1 MQNTTEIWRKSAL
14 WVASVLAAVFVL
26 FRTFYSYPS
35 VMWDEFLY
43 SMQSRL
49 QPLSE
54 SQYPNHLFNLVFS
67 STNFCGPEFA
77 NCGKSLN
84 LIFFAIFLVFILLI
98 AQRFLSPNQS
108 YIVTIA
114 TAVSP
119 LNTFVLHYM
128 PEMMYFAIFAAVVWL
143 TLRLTES
150 GKWIDA
156 VLLGVAFGA
165 LWLTKPHALML
176 VPAFVLYF
184 LLFGG
189 AKLTSRLKPMGIWM
203 ATALAVRL
211 IVGFAIAGVNGLN
224 LFGAYG
230 ATFGSIVNAVPAKV
244 AETNASLVSTF
255 EKPIQIRAEV
265 APIEQLDIFTYV
277 SNHIA
282 GHTAAVLAILGV
294 AFFMIAS
301 STRSALLKR
310 NEIRLSTKFA
320 FLIFTLLVSMILLVS
335 AFEFVTQS
343 AGDDNAHRL
352 LMRYYEFIIPFA
364 FIAALGMTSNVAKR
378 STTAWIL
385 ALGGIA
391 VWVGLQLVSDMFGF
405 TQSPSSSA
413 IVTGFDNAP
422 AARVIAIVLGI
433 ALVITWMIN
442 ENYAKKAL
450 AWAIIPV
457 VMLTTSIAVTSS
469 ILTVKNDYQLGGEY
483 VHANLSKE
491 EISKLIVVAPSRQYA
506 YQALFAIDA
515 GELPWQQ
522 VDAYSSFD
530 SSAIPADKEY
540 ALVMG
545 PVGITGAYQFKVAG
559 TGFNLIRKV
568 NPLSFDFSRETV
580 GPSSVVTKLDNFIT
594 QVYFGAWSGGG
605 ESYIT
610 LANPVSANAKLKFT
624 LIGSPEVLD
633 RQLTFWLGDNPL
645 SFKLH
650 SSLSPIEIE
659 LPFTNA
665 EPTNTLRVTC
675 PTADVATFRCLGFV
689 KYEDVTGK
697 N

>member
-1 MQNTTEIWRKSAL
+1 MQNTTEIWRKTAI
-14 WVASVLAAVFVL
+14 WGASILAAIFVL
-26 FRTFYSYPS
+26 FRVFYSYPS
-35 VMWDEFLY
+35 VMWDEFIY
-43 SMQSRL
+43 SMQARL

-67 STNFCGPEFA
+67 STNFCGPEFV

-84 LIFFAIFLVFILLI
+84 LVFFAVFLLFIFLI
-98 AQRFLSPNQS
+98 AQRFISPNQA

-114 TAVSP
+114 TAISP
-119 LNTFVLHYM
+119 LNTFVMHFM
-128 PEMMYFAIFAAVVWL
+128 PEMMYFAIFAAVIWL

-150 GKWIDA
+150 GKWVDA
-156 VLLGVAFGA
+156 VLLGVGFGA

-176 VPAFVLYF
+176 IPAFVLYF

-189 AKLTSRLKPMGIWM
+189 AKLTLRLKNMGIWM
-203 ATALAVRL
+203 ATALVVRL
-211 IVGFAIAGVNGLN
+211 AVGFAIAGVNGLN
-224 LFGAYG
+224 LFGDYG
-230 ATFGSIVNAVPAKV
+230 ATLGSIVNAVPEKIV
-244 AETNASLVSTF
+244 ETNASLVSTY
-255 EKPIQIRAEV
+255 ERPIQIRTEV
-265 APIEQLDIFTYV
+265 LPVEQLDIFTYL

-301 STRSALLKR
+301 STWQALTKR

-320 FLIFTLLVSMILLVS
+320 FLMLALLSSMILLVS

-343 AGDDNAHRL
+343 AGDDNSRRL
-352 LMRYYEFIIPFA
+352 LMRYYEFMIPFA
-364 FIAALGMTSNVAKR
+364 FIAALGMTSKAAKR

-385 ALGGIA
+385 ALAGIA
-391 VWVGLQLVSDMFGF
+391 AWVGLQVATDLFGF

-413 IVTGFDNAP
+413 FVTGFDNAP
-422 AARVIAIVLGI
+422 VARVIAMVVGI
-433 ALVITWMIN
+433 GLVITWMIN
-442 ENYAKKAL
+442 EGYAKKAL
-450 AWAIIPV
+450 AWAVVPL
-457 VMLTTSIAVTSS
+457 VMLTTSIAVTPS

-483 VHANLSKE
+483 VNANLNKE
-491 EISKLIVVAPSRQYA
+491 EISKLIVVAPNRQYA
-506 YQALFAIDA
+506 YQALFAIDQ
-515 GELPWQQ
+515 GEIPWQQ
-522 VDAYSSFD
+522 VGDYSSFD
-530 SSAIPADKEY
+530 SSSIPADKEY

-545 PVGITGAYQFKVAG
+545 PVGITGPYQFKVSG

-568 NPLSFDFSRETV
+568 NPSSFDFYRETV
-580 GPSSVVTKLDNFIT
+580 SPSSAVTKLDNFIT

-605 ESYIT
+605 DSYIT
-610 LANPVSANAKLKFT
+610 FANPVPANAKLKFT
-624 LIGSPEVLD
+624 LIGSPEVID
-633 RQLTFWLGDNPL
+633 RQLTFWLGDIPL

-659 LPFTNA
+659 LPFTNP
-665 EPTNTLRVTC
+665 EPTNMLRVTC

-689 KYEDVTGK
+689 KFEDVTGK

>member
-1 MQNTTEIWRKSAL
+1 MQNTSNSWRNAAIWGTST
-14 WVASVLAAVFVL
+14 LAAVFVL
-26 FRTFYSYPS
+26 FRVFYSYPS

-54 SQYPNHLFNLVFS
+54 SQYPNHLFNLVYS
-67 STNFCGPEFA
+67 STNFCGPEYVA
-77 NCGKSLN
+77 CGKSLN
-84 LIFFAIFLVFILLI
+84 LVFFAIFLVFIFLI
-98 AQRFLSPNQS
+98 AQRFLSSNQA
-108 YIVTIA
+108 YILTIA

-119 LNTFVLHYM
+119 LNTFVMHFM
-128 PEMMYFAIFAAVVWL
+128 PEMMYFAIFAVVVWL
-143 TLRLTES
+143 TLRLTDS
-150 GKWIDA
+150 GKALDA
-156 VLLGVAFGA
+156 VLLGLSFGA

-176 VPAFVLYF
+176 MPALVLYF
-184 LLFGG
+184 SLFGG
-189 AKLTSRLKPMGIWM
+189 AKLSSRLKNIGIWVS
-203 ATALAVRL
+203 AALGVRL
-211 IVGFAIAGVNGLN
+211 IVGLMIAGVNGLN

-230 ATFGSIVNAVPAKV
+230 ATFGSIVNSAPQKTI
-244 AETNASLVSTF
+244 ETNANLMSTF
-255 EKPIQIRAEV
+255 ERPIQIRTEV

-282 GHTAAVLAILGV
+282 GHAAAVLAILGV
-294 AFFMIAS
+294 AFFMVAS
-301 STRSALLKR
+301 TTREALVKR
-310 NEIRLSTKFA
+310 NETDLSVKFA
-320 FLIFTLLVSMILLVS
+320 FLVFAMLSSMIILIS
-335 AFEFVTQS
+335 AFEFITQS
-343 AGDDNAHRL
+343 AGDDNSRRL
-352 LMRYYEFIIPFA
+352 LMRYYEFMIPFA
-364 FIAALGMTSNVAKR
+364 FIAALGMTTKVAKR

-391 VWVGLQLVSDMFGF
+391 AWLALEFVSVAFGF

-413 IVTGFDNAP
+413 FVTGFDNAP
-422 AARVIAIVLGI
+422 AARVIAIVIGV
-433 ALVITWMIN
+433 ALVITWMVN
-442 ENYAKKAL
+442 EGYAKKAL
-450 AWAIIPV
+450 VWAFVPLM
-457 VMLTTSIAVTSS
+457 MLTTSIAVTPA

-530 SSAIPADKEY
+530 SSSIPADKEY

-545 PVGITGAYQFKVAG
+545 PVGITGEYQFKVAG
-559 TGFNLIRKV
+559 TGFNLIRKT
-568 NPLSFDFSRETV
+568 NESSFDFSRETV
-580 GPSSVVTKLDNFIT
+580 GPSSAVTKLDNFIT

-605 ESYIT
+605 DSVIT
-610 LANPVSANAKLKFT
+610 LAKPAPANAKLKFT
-624 LIGSPEVLD
+624 LIGSPEILD
-633 RQLTFWLGDNPL
+633 RQITFWLADNPV

-650 SSLSPIEIE
+650 TSLSPTEIE

-665 EPTNTLRVTC
+665 EPSETLKVTC
-675 PTADVATFRCLGFV
+675 PTANVSTFRCLGFV
-689 KYEDVTGK
+689 KFEDVTGK